1 MRHEEHKMQVYDQ
14 LADMLEPH
22 MQPHAGTLPSCIVE
36 AVELL
41 LSQHLKQSPVSLPEL
56 TVDRIDA
63 IADLCQQYNPTTAPG
78 RFVHG
83 LEALWRYW
91 GGSPKHQPGLGAKI
105 KSAAVLPESCPSCR
119 SVVAGASH
127 FNEEGVCIHSATF
140 GQRLQQERFAHGYTQ
155 DQLAS
160 KLSVKPLIL
169 GQYESNKTM
178 PDTLVISQLKAL
190 GFDVAYLITGN
201 RRLGSE

>member
-22 MQPHAGTLPSCIVE
+22 MQEHGGTLPACMVE

-41 LSQHLKQSPVSLPEL
+41 LSQHLNQSSLSLPEL

-83 LEALWRYW
+83 LEALWRFW
-91 GGSPKHQPGLGAKI
+91 GGSPNPQPGQMAKI

-119 SVVAGASH
+119 AVVAGA
-127 FNEEGVCIHSATF
+127 C
-140 GQRLQQERFAHGYTQ
+140 
-155 DQLAS
+155 
-160 KLSVKPLIL
+160 P
-169 GQYESNKTM
+169 
-178 PDTLVISQLKAL
+178 
-190 GFDVAYLITGN
+190 
-201 RRLGSE
+201 